1 MKQVYFCEYCDFQTE
16 NYELMCAHEE
26 KEKRKIAEKKA
37 AEAAAHAHEI
47 KKAIGD
53 FYKFLLQTY
62 NKYGAELILDTMEDW
77 LYERLDEDEDEDS
90 EESVNEGEDKN
101 EDDVPKFS
109 FSDDNSFSFTLN
121 MADKDGFNS
130 LLKAVLGE

>member
-16 NYELMCAHEE
+16 DYELMCAHEE

-37 AEAAAHAHEI
+37 AEAAAHANEI

-77 LYERLDEDEDEDS
+77 LYERLDEDEDS

-101 EDDVPKFS
+101 RDNVPKFS
-109 FSDDNSFSFTLN
+109 FNDDNSFSFTLN

-130 LLKAVLGE
+130 LLKAILGE

>member
-1 MKQVYFCEYCDFQTE
+1 MK
-16 NYELMCAHEE
+16 
-26 KEKRKIAEKKA
+26 KKKKRKIAEKKA
-37 AEAAAHAHEI
+37 AEAAAHANEI

-53 FYKFLLQTY
+53 FYNFLLQTY

-77 LYERLDEDEDEDS
+77 LYERLDEDEDS

-101 EDDVPKFS
+101 RDNVPKFS
-109 FSDDNSFSFTLN
+109 FNDDNSFSFTLN

-130 LLKAVLGE
+130 LLKAILGE